1 MGAVGALG
9 VSKSALGVRISSA
22 FLVALNCH
30 KFGKV
35 SGVIVKGVKMN
46 YLDIVARLIVLGGWL
61 FVGVW
66 IWSILHTPEVQRACV
81 GCGGEL
87 STYDLANCYKCLS
100 SFGGA
105 N

>member
-1 MGAVGALG
+1 M
-9 VSKSALGVRISSA
+9 
-22 FLVALNCH
+22 
-30 KFGKV
+30 

-66 IWSILHTPEVQRACV
+66 IWSILHTPEVQRSCV

>member
-1 MGAVGALG
+1 
-9 VSKSALGVRISSA
+9 
-22 FLVALNCH
+22 VALNCH

-66 IWSILHTPEVQRACV
+66 IWSIFSAPNTRIRGCV
-81 GCGGEL
+81 SCGVEL
-87 STYDLANCYKCLS
+87 SALDLATCGKCLQ

-105 N
+105 K